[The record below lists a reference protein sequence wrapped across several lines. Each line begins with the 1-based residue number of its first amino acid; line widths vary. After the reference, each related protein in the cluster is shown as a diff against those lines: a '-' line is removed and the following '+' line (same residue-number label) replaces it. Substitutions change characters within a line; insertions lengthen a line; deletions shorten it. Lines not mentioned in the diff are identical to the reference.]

1 MLRLTAP
8 RVVGVAGAAAL
19 LLALAACG
27 ESTNTSSTG
36 NNGGTTINE
45 TAKDFV
51 YEQTSFSVPAGATVT
66 VDFKNDGST
75 THSFTLDNGAA
86 SKDADPGASTTLS
99 FTAPQSG
106 TLTFHC
112 KYHPTTMMGTITVG
126 AGGGGASTGSGNSSP
141 SSNGYGY

>member
-1 MLRLTAP
+1 MSRLTLP
-8 RVVGVAGAAAL
+8 RTAGVAGAVATL
-19 LLALAACG
+19 ISLAACG

-51 YEQTSFSVPAGATVT
+51 YEQTSFTVPAGATVT

-99 FTAPQSG
+99 FAAPQSG

-126 AGGGGASTGSGNSSP
+126 AGGGSTGTGTSSP